1 LSAQPITF
9 APPALPSLAP
19 AARGFA
25 ALDERVRCG
34 QGGLIVVQLVESATA
49 DAVLAHVA
57 RRALHAH
64 PMVLRARARRGAP
77 LWREVAARLS
87 LLRLDCSPVA
97 CATQIASAA
106 LARRTAIVATLPA
119 EGTWDRAVANE
130 LAQLESA
137 PLVVFVSAR
146 ANEEARDLRAETY
159 ELAPT
164 LSAEERD
171 RWLEGVALE
180 ARTSLPFEDLVSLE
194 AWWAAARS
202 ARAEA
207 PSAKVVPESGAR
219 LFQALALAGRAMS
232 ESDLH
237 LLGATSEELSTL
249 LACGAFVADRG
260 WISTHAAWADVET
273 DAVSSGGTA
282 TNELAARVAMIL
294 ERRFPDDP
302 WAQARV
308 AELYVRTGSVE
319 AADRAYGRALDHA
332 DESLARREIAASWMR
347 AVESLSLETQLPL
360 RQRAAE
366 RALASGE
373 ADEAY
378 RWAKSAAATAPLD
391 AAITL
396 LLGRAAVAM
405 GDLVTAKV
413 ALERG
418 RSSTTEPEHR
428 AQLAAELAE
437 VAYLTGDHA
446 TAAKEATAALEATL
460 PATRLRARNTLGKLL
475 LAASLWEQAE
485 QHFTEDV
492 HAASAASA
500 RTEELRAHVNRGIA
514 VLSRGHVE
522 EAQGV
527 FETVLEEGERL
538 NDTRASAFALDNLA
552 VAAMWRHDYG
562 AALELSERTLKLRL
576 RLGDRLST
584 ARILANLAEL
594 RAKLGLVAHAE
605 HAVAFGRR
613 LVGPGMPTNL
623 TTHFCVV
630 AARIGYARGRLS
642 EAQREVGKA
651 IAEQGAADNGE
662 LVGEAYRVAARIALE
677 DGDHAR
683 ARASVAAARELA
695 TKDYAH
701 GEVALLEA
709 MVARAEGT
717 LDDALLSRA
726 LLLAR
731 AAGEEEL
738 LREAH
743 VLAYEVHRSAGNVE
757 RARAHAEQ
765 AIVLR
770 DVVAATLEGEVKSS
784 FLARAD
790 VVKLETLTAA
800 LKAEELPD
808 SDGPTPRTQRSAR
821 AITYAREIIG
831 DDPTIRA
838 LLSAIRKVGKS
849 DSTVLVRGESGTGK
863 ELVAEALHRA
873 SDRANGPF
881 VAVNCAALVET
892 LLLSELF
899 GHEKGSFTGAAAR
912 RRGRFEMADG
922 GTLFLDEIGD
932 ISPRTQVALL
942 RVLQERTFER
952 VGGTTPIR
960 SNCRIVCATHRDLK
974 AMVERGEFREDLYYR
989 LRGITLEVPAL
1000 RNRMGDLPRIA
1011 DNLLGRIAA
1020 ERGESTKSLAPDAV
1034 ELLGRHRWA
1043 GNIRELENA
1052 LRAASLF
1059 AEGSVITAADL
1070 TDNVEDMKALAGPR
1084 APVASI
1090 ALASVHADDDET
1102 VELTDFS
1109 VEDGPLPA
1117 GEAGPTA
1124 VAYAC
1129 VRQGSVSL
1137 ADLKRQIERDCIARA
1152 LAETRGNITKAA
1164 ALLGMKRPR
1173 LSQLVKQYGL
1183 AATSTEA

>member
-1 LSAQPITF
+1 
-9 APPALPSLAP
+9 
-19 AARGFA
+19 
-25 ALDERVRCG
+25 
-34 QGGLIVVQLVESATA
+34 
-49 DAVLAHVA
+49 
-57 RRALHAH
+57 
-64 PMVLRARARRGAP
+64 MVLRARARRGAP

-87 LLRLDCSPVA
+87 LLRLDCSPLA

-119 EGTWDRAVANE
+119 EGTWDRAVALE

-137 PLVVFVSAR
+137 PLVVFVSG
-146 ANEEARDLRAETY
+146 NVNDEARELRHETY
-159 ELAPT
+159 ELAPL
-164 LSAEERD
+164 LSPEERD

-180 ARTSLPFEDLVSLE
+180 ARTSLPYEDLVSLE
-194 AWWAAARS
+194 GWWSAARG

-207 PSAKVVPESGAR
+207 PSAKLLPPAGAR
-219 LFQALALAGRAMS
+219 LFQALALAGRAVS

-237 LLGATSEELSTL
+237 LLGATPEELSSL
-249 LACGAFVADRG
+249 LACGAFVSDRG

-273 DAVSSGGTA
+273 AALRTAGTD
-282 TNELAARVAMIL
+282 LAARVAMVL
-294 ERRFPDDP
+294 ERRFADDP

-308 AELYVRTGSVE
+308 AELHVRAGSVE
-319 AADRAYGRALDHA
+319 AADQAYGRALDHA

-347 AVESLSLETQLPL
+347 AVEGLAPEAQLPL

-366 RALASGE
+366 RALAAGE

-378 RWAKSAAATAPLD
+378 RWAKSAAANAPQD

-437 VAYLTGDHA
+437 VAYLTGDHV
-446 TAAKEATAALEATL
+446 TAATEATSALEAKV

-485 QHFTEDV
+485 QHFTEDAC
-492 HAASAASA
+492 AASAASA

-562 AALELSERTLKLRL
+562 AALELSERTLRLRL

-623 TTHFCVV
+623 STHFCVV

-642 EAQREVGKA
+642 EASREVGKA
-651 IAEQGAADNGE
+651 IAEQGAPDNGE

-677 DGDHAR
+677 DGDLAR

-731 AAGEEEL
+731 AAGEEEV

-743 VLAYEVHRSAGNVE
+743 VLAYEVHRADGSVE

-765 AIVLR
+765 AMALR
-770 DVVAATLEGEVKSS
+770 DVVAGTLEGEVKSS
-784 FLARAD
+784 FLARPD
-790 VVKLETLTAA
+790 VAKLETLAA
-800 LKAEELPD
+800 SLAKAEDKPD
-808 SDGPTPRTQRSAR
+808 DEGPTPRTQRSAR
-821 AITYAREIIG
+821 TATYAREIIG

-838 LLSAIRKVGKS
+838 LLSAIRKVAKS

-974 AMVERGEFREDLYYR
+974 AMVECGEFREDLYYR

-1020 ERGESTKSLAPDAV
+1020 ERGESTKSLAPDAL
-1034 ELLGRHRWA
+1034 ELLGRHRWG

-1059 AEGSVITAADL
+1059 AESSVINGQDL
-1070 TDNVEDMKALAGPR
+1070 AENVEDMKALAGPR
-1084 APVASI
+1084 A
-1090 ALASVHADDDET
+1090 ALATVPADDDET
-1102 VELTDFS
+1102 VELAEL

-1183 AATSTEA
+1183 AATSSEA